1 MKKFRL
7 FWLVPIIMFIVSIV
21 TSIIAFSYTGK
32 LEQGYL
38 YQNHDSVA
46 VTYEG
51 EYFAVVSGL
60 GEEAYEVQMTS
71 LNDYLLLSVYDSEG
85 MIIKEYQIIIK
96 VYEDSYNPQIIST
109 LLSTDRIVIDD
120 LEDYL
125 FRVELSSENIYD
137 YKVIKTA
144 NNVDEEM
151 INIILVNIP
160 EQLFNMK
167 NLNESISFTTLV
179 FGIISALTIL
189 ALYYIR
195 KERD

>member
-38 YQNHDSVA
+38 YQNHDSVT

-125 FRVELSSENIYD
+125 FRVELNSENIYD